1 MTTLLFWL
9 KSSGF
14 WLQVS
19 LCLAD
24 LEATLDAG
32 IRHRNKALTS
42 VGMHLLKWM
51 NMVIFRHSATV
62 FLVYCHL

>member
-32 IRHRNKALTS
+32 IHHQNKALTS
-42 VGMHLLKWM
+42 VGMHLAKWM
-51 NMVIFRHSATV
+51 NIVRSRHSTTL